1 VPTLERPLPPR
12 PYVLISCA
20 MSADGRID
28 DTGPVRLLL
37 SGPDDLDRVDEVRA
51 SADAIVVGANTV
63 RRDDPWL
70 LIRSPRWQA
79 ARLAAGRPAHPVRV
93 TVTASGQ
100 LDPSAHFFT
109 GPGGPANL
117 TGPGGSAGPA
127 GPAGPAAASFPADLA
142 GGQRLVYCA
151 SLAAPATAAR
161 LADRAD
167 VIDAGDPLSV
177 RFMLADLAERGL
189 ARVLLEGGSVLF
201 REFLT
206 AGLADE
212 LHLAVAPFF
221 VGEAAAP
228 PFALPGSYP
237 ADSGHPMTLAG
248 VQRLGGV
255 VAMRYLLGPGGTD
268 ARFLRAAIELS
279 RQCPPSDSA
288 FAVGAVIVAADG
300 EIIATGFSR
309 EQQPKDHA
317 EEVALRKA
325 GDDPRLPS
333 ATIYTSLVPCGARA
347 SRPVTCVQHI
357 LAAGIPRIV
366 FAWDEPPIF
375 TEGRGAAQL
384 RAAGLTVVQIPGL
397 APAARAVNARVLGS

>member
-1 VPTLERPLPPR
+1 
-12 PYVLISCA
+12 
-20 MSADGRID
+20 MSVDGRID
-28 DTGPVRLLL
+28 DTGPERLVL
-37 SGPDDLDRVDEVRA
+37 SGPEDLDRVDELRA
-51 SADAIVVGANTV
+51 SVDAIVVGANTV
-63 RRDDPWL
+63 RQDNPRL
-70 LIRSPRWQA
+70 LIRSPRLRA
-79 ARLAAGRPAHPVRV
+79 ARMAAGRPGQPLRV
-93 TVTASGQ
+93 TVTT
-100 LDPSAHFFT
+100 T
-109 GPGGPANL
+109 GDL
-117 TGPGGSAGPA
+117 KAGARLFAPPEPA
-127 GPAGPAAASFPADLA
+127 GGRTPEPAGGRTPGAAAVP
-142 GGQRLVYCA
+142 LVYCA
-151 SLAAPATAAR
+151 SLAVPVALAR
-161 LADRAD
+161 LGNRAE
-167 VIDAGDPLSV
+167 VIDAGAPPSV
-177 RFMLADLAERGL
+177 SFVLADLAERDV
-189 ARVLLEGGSVLF
+189 ARVLLEGGSVLL

-228 PFALPGSYP
+228 PFALPGAYP
-237 ADSGHPMTLAG
+237 ADREHPMTLAG

-255 VAMRYLLGPGGTD
+255 VALRYLLGPGGTD

-279 RQCPPSDSA
+279 RQCPPSDTA

-309 EQQPKDHA
+309 EQEPKDHA

-325 GDDPRLPS
+325 GDDPRLPA

-357 LAAGIPRIV
+357 LAAGIPRVV

-384 RAAGLTVVQIPGL
+384 RAAGLTVIEIPAL
-397 APAARAVNARVLGS
+397 APAASAVNARVLR

>member
-1 VPTLERPLPPR
+1 V
-12 PYVLISCA
+12 
-20 MSADGRID
+20 
-28 DTGPVRLLL
+28 L
-37 SGPDDLDRVDEVRA
+37 SGPEDLDRVDELRA
-51 SADAIVVGANTV
+51 SVDAIVVGANTV
-63 RRDDPWL
+63 RRDNPRL
-70 LIRSPRWQA
+70 LIRSPRLRA
-79 ARLAAGRPAHPVRV
+79 ARVAAGRPEQPLRV
-93 TVTASGQ
+93 TVTTTGD
-100 LDPSAHFFT
+100 LDPGARLFT
-109 GPGGPANL
+109 PPE
-117 TGPGGSAGPA
+117 PA
-127 GPAGPAAASFPADLA
+127 GGRPSQGAAVP
-142 GGQRLVYCA
+142 LVYCA
-151 SLAAPATAAR
+151 SPAVPAAVAR
-161 LADRAD
+161 LGDRAEI
-167 VIDAGDPLSV
+167 IDAGAPAALS
-177 RFMLADLAERGL
+177 FMLADLAERDVP
-189 ARVLLEGGSVLF
+189 RVLLEGGSVLL

-228 PFALPGSYP
+228 PFALPGPYP
-237 ADSGHPMTLAG
+237 ADREHPMTLAG

-255 VAMRYLLGPGGTD
+255 VAVRYLLGPGGTD

-279 RQCPPSDSA
+279 RQCPPSDTA

-309 EQQPKDHA
+309 EQEPADHA

-325 GDDPRLPS
+325 GADPRLPA

-357 LAAGIPRIV
+357 LAAGIPRVV

-384 RAAGLTVVQIPGL
+384 RAAGLAVIEIPAL
-397 APAARAVNARVLGS
+397 APAASAVNARVLR